1 LHLGIYLEGVFQ
13 TTMTFEFEFV
23 DVIETAHFPYG
34 NLEDLLWYIPPIE
47 DLSVLEITFNSQF
60 ELELDYDYLYIF
72 NENIENA
79 YTGTSLQDVT
89 LDFSSEDQGL
99 WVWFQSDEYLDDYYG
114 VYAEIEIQT
123 ITAVSVEEA
132 VSLKGSSRIEV
143 PYGED
148 YIDLGLD
155 ILSQN
160 IDLYEVVVT
169 EDIDVLSPDTYMITF
184 DIYENGVL
192 IYTLTR
198 EVVVLDPIQIS
209 FSTIFDLTHEL
220 GSNPID
226 FDALLFNV
234 NANGEDYEVI
244 VEESI
249 DYQTVGVYVVIITVK
264 DQFGFE
270 ASQTFEVSI
279 EDSTAP
285 EVTLN
290 ASVDTIYVGTKYV
303 DQGIEYNDLSTTTVQ
318 SLTTLNTEIPGVYTI
333 TYNVTD
339 AYGNQRVVTRYIH
352 VIENNQIDMY
362 IAPALTT
369 IRAGETF
376 VAPECSAQLNG
387 ETYTCSIDMESLNH
401 LVVGDY
407 EITFSV
413 TISGRVYVR
422 TLVIFVVAREYKE
435 SVAIMFK
442 NKEEFL

>member
-1 LHLGIYLEGVFQ
+1 
-13 TTMTFEFEFV
+13 MTFEFEFV

-47 DLSVLEITFNSQF
+47 DLSVLEITFNAQF

-72 NENIENA
+72 NENIDNR

-99 WVWFQSDEYLDDYYG
+99 WIWFQSDEYLDDYYG

-123 ITAVSVEEA
+123 STPVSVEEA
-132 VSLKGSSRIEV
+132 VSLKGFSRIEV

-169 EDIDVLSPDTYMITF
+169 EDIDVLSPDTYILTY

-220 GSNPID
+220 GSDPIN
-226 FDALLFNV
+226 FEALLFNV
-234 NANGEDYEVI
+234 YTNSEDYDVF

-249 DYQTVGVYVVIITVK
+249 DYLAVGVYEVIITVK
-264 DQFGFE
+264 DLFGFE

-279 EDSTAP
+279 EDRTAP

-290 ASVDTIYVGTKYV
+290 ASVDTIYVGTTYV
-303 DQGIEYNDLSTTTVQ
+303 DQGIAYTDLSTTSVQ
-318 SLTTLNTEIPGVYTI
+318 SITTLNTESPGVYTI
-333 TYNVTD
+333 TYEVSDTYD
-339 AYGNQRVVTRYIH
+339 NQNIVTRYIH
-352 VIENNQIDMY
+352 VIENNQINMY
-362 IAPALTT
+362 IASALTT
-369 IRAGETF
+369 IRVGETF
-376 VAPECSAQLNG
+376 VAPECFAQLNG
-387 ETYTCSIDMESLNH
+387 ETYTCSIDMQTLNR

-407 EITFSV
+407 EITYSV
-413 TISGRVYVR
+413 SISGRVYVR
-422 TLVIFVVAREYKE
+422 TFVIFVVAREYKE

>member
-1 LHLGIYLEGVFQ
+1 
-13 TTMTFEFEFV
+13 
-23 DVIETAHFPYG
+23 
-34 NLEDLLWYIPPIE
+34 LWYIPPIE